1 VDTVRWVPVK
11 FNVILVELIIGN
23 IPEIPL
29 LDVVGLTLILDIYS
43 VGTIL
48 LYKADWLHFPALVY
62 VTVVIVTHVM
72 MLDRLVK
79 RLPMVMFVLVNNRR
93 LFPFEEGLAE

>member
-1 VDTVRWVPVK
+1 MK

-23 IPEIPL
+23 IPETL
-29 LDVVGLTLILDIYS
+29 SLDVAGLTLILDIYS
-43 VGTIL
+43 VGLIII
-48 LYKADWLHFPALVY
+48 YKAEWLHFPALVY

-93 LFPFEEGLAE
+93 LFPFEEGLVE